1 MLLLTSSTTKDTG
14 YNLRRAKWMLS
25 GGCALEVVL
34 VLGATEKLPRQETSR
49 RKSSSLDILSV
60 YR

>member
-25 GGCALEVVL
+25 GGCALEGGSCL
-34 VLGATEKLPRQETSR
+34 RGN
-49 RKSSSLDILSV
+49 RKASKTGN
-60 YR
+60 